1 MALYVP
7 FTFPVYLLAS
17 WVALFIAFSSLVL
30 WARLQ
35 QQRMSAV
42 VPGEDDDAEV
52 SSRTL
57 KSNILKIVVKGSL
70 LVSFLCFI
78 VFFTVSF

>member
-1 MALYVP
+1 MALYIP
-7 FTFPVYLLAS
+7 FTFPVYLMAS

>member
-1 MALYVP
+1 MALYAP
-7 FTFPVYLLAS
+7 FTFPVFLMAS

-30 WARLQ
+30 WTRLQ

-42 VPGEDDDAEV
+42 VPGEDEDAEV

-57 KSNILKIVVKGSL
+57 KNNILKIVVKGSL

>member
-7 FTFPVYLLAS
+7 FTFPVYLMAS

>member
-1 MALYVP
+1 MALYAP
-7 FTFPVYLLAS
+7 FTFPVYLMAS

-35 QQRMSAV
+35 QQRTPAV
-42 VPGEDDDAEV
+42 VPGEDEDAAV

-57 KSNILKIVVKGSL
+57 RSNILKIVVKGAL
-70 LVSFLCFI
+70 LVSFLCLV